1 MLPLWSYG
9 TKPGLLTKKQITR
22 KANELR
28 RARTL
33 GADCR
38 VVSERDWRRML
49 HRYHGLCAYCQE
61 RPGTERDHVIPLKRG
76 GRYAIGNLLPVC
88 ESCNVSKNAKLLV
101 AWKRIVS
108 RGLMARPANLNTYAQ
123 RDRAAGPLRVAARG
137 RLP

>member
-9 TKPGLLTKKQITR
+9 TKRGLLTKKQITR

-38 VVSERDWRRML
+38 LVSERDWCRML

-61 RPGTERDHVIPLKRG
+61 HPGTERDHIIPLKRG
-76 GRYAIGNLLPVC
+76 GRYSIGNLLPVC
-88 ESCNVSKNAKLLV
+88 EACNVSKNAKLLV
-101 AWKRIVS
+101 AWKRTVG

-123 RDRAAGPLRVAARG
+123 RDREGALTRIALRGPL
-137 RLP
+137 P